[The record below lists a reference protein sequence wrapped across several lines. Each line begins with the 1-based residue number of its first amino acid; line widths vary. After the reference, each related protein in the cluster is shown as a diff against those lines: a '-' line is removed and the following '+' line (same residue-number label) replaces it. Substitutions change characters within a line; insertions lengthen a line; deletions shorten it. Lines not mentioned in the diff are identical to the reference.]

1 VTVRRNVGSLTSRI
15 LKVCFDVGD
24 FSHQQ
29 SLNLWYVAAK
39 GLSCK
44 CLNTKGHETVLY
56 LFHSLDKRLGS
67 REQ

>member
-1 VTVRRNVGSLTSRI
+1 VTVRRIVSLTSRI
-15 LKVCFDVGD
+15 LEVCFDVGD

-29 SLNLWYVAAK
+29 ILYLWYIDAK

-44 CLNTKGHETVLY
+44 CLNTKGHQTVLY
-56 LFHSLDKRLGS
+56 LFHSLGTGLGS